1 MDAVVIGDHYVHVND
16 PVENE
21 VASRPVMAEISPEIK
36 LCLPEHFVFT
46 KNGELGTF
54 IPQTQF

>member
-1 MDAVVIGDHYVHVND
+1 MDAVVIGDHDVHMSD

-21 VASRPVMAEISPEIK
+21 VESRPVMAEISPEIK
-36 LCLPEHFVFT
+36 LSLTDGFVFT